1 MGIKIDA
8 ATMEN
13 SMEDPQK
20 LKTELP
26 YDPVTPLL
34 GIYPKKTLTWKDIC
48 TSMFITAL
56 YTIAETRKQSKHP
69 SVDEEN
75 VYVCVFVYVCV
86 YIYIHVDI
94 HIYILICVDL

>member
-1 MGIKIDA
+1 
-8 ATMEN
+8 
-13 SMEDPQK
+13 
-20 LKTELP
+20 
-26 YDPVTPLL
+26 
-34 GIYPKKTLTWKDIC
+34 
-48 TSMFITAL
+48 MFITAL